1 LSACLSG
8 SGAFSALTLLVW
20 CQEELLACKKFF
32 LLLAYPDCPGK
43 EATKRVSL
51 SVLWGDGAS
60 LGAGLHKTLWIYHC
74 EMLWL
79 VIKNC
84 WWY

>member
-1 LSACLSG
+1 M
-8 SGAFSALTLLVW
+8 GAFSALTLLVW

-60 LGAGLHKTLWIYHC
+60 LGAG
-74 EMLWL
+74 
-79 VIKNC
+79 
-84 WWY
+84 